1 MRVTG
6 GCGRAYAH
14 GFVRHRCARFVV
26 GVQVMTMREEHV
38 RLVTFVVKMKLGY
51 AATLTWL

>member
-38 RLVTFVVKMKLGY
+38 RPVTFLVKMKLGY